1 MKKEI
6 TTTVKA
12 LGCSKCVLL
21 DAKEITRPLGLKLGD
36 KVKVTIEKIE
46 E

>member
-21 DAKEITRPLGLKLGD
+21 EAKQITRPLGLKLGD
-36 KVKVTIEKIE
+36 KVKITIENI
-46 E
+46 

>member
-6 TTTVKA
+6 TTIVRP

-21 DAKEITRPLGLKLGD
+21 DAKEITRPLGIKLGD
-36 KVKVTIEKIE
+36 KVKITIEKVVE
-46 E
+46 

>member
-6 TTTVKA
+6 TTTIRA

-36 KVKVTIEKIE
+36 KVRIIIEKVVE
-46 E
+46 